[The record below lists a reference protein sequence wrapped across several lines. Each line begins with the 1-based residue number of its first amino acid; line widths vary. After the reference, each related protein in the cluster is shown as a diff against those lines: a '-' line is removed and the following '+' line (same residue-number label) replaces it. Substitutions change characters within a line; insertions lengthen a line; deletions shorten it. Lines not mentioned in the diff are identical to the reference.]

1 MTRTC
6 ALCGCKDNKSRPPGV
21 SFYSLPQRNPQLC
34 TQWLTA
40 INLPLDTPPTSYS
53 KIRICSQHFCPE
65 DFDYCFSAKFLG
77 NAVSHAKKLN
87 PGALPRNTTVS
98 SSTLTESPSF
108 DTDVESLRDEPTT
121 STPQKVPR
129 TQQRNTGL
137 SRNPAVLLSEEM
149 NISFSSI
156 ETLEATQTTYKP
168 DTDCTSSASSVT
180 DVGTAQLSWQEK
192 KVVVSESK
200 VLELFRFCQTCAT
213 IIEKREV
220 SYLGS
225 QMRVKWECAEG
236 HSGTWTS
243 CPSERGMPQS
253 NLLLAAAI
261 LFTGSTF
268 TKLEEW
274 AKLINLQIFSSSTF
288 YDIQNSYLHPV
299 IQAEFELQ
307 KSIVLAKLF
316 MEQQDGKMTHLS
328 SDGRSD
334 SPGFNAKYTTY
345 TFMADPGREI
355 VHSELVQ
362 VTETTSSGA
371 METVA
376 LRRGLDHLL
385 DNGLHVEVL
394 ATDRSTSVKKIMR
407 EEYEE
412 IDHQFDIWHTAK
424 NIQSK
429 LIAKSKKRG
438 CAALKP
444 WIRSVRNHLWYST
457 AKAGGNVKTLKST
470 WNSILHHIIDEHT
483 WTEGGTEHS
492 CHHPPLTDEDRE
504 KKMWLCKDSEAYQE
518 LSRIVLNTT
527 LQKDL
532 ENMVRFKHTGA
543 LEVFHSSLLKYAPK
557 RQCFSYQSMKQR
569 TNLAI
574 MHHNE
579 NLTQKP
585 KLDSEGKPVI
595 IQEWSK
601 RSKEWFTRKRYQ
613 QTTVNFRTR
622 LMQLVLERRNDPT
635 VIFRDT
641 SSTLLTP
648 DLPANIGTVPKPSK
662 DDAGRKHKSRF
673 AK

>member
-1 MTRTC
+1 
-6 ALCGCKDNKSRPPGV
+6 
-21 SFYSLPQRNPQLC
+21 
-34 TQWLTA
+34 
-40 INLPLDTPPTSYS
+40 
-53 KIRICSQHFCPE
+53 
-65 DFDYCFSAKFLG
+65 
-77 NAVSHAKKLN
+77 
-87 PGALPRNTTVS
+87 
-98 SSTLTESPSF
+98 
-108 DTDVESLRDEPTT
+108 
-121 STPQKVPR
+121 
-129 TQQRNTGL
+129 
-137 SRNPAVLLSEEM
+137 M

-180 DVGTAQLSWQEK
+180 DVGTAQISWQEK

-307 KSIVLAKLF
+307 KTIVLAKLF

-334 SPGFNAKYTTY
+334 SPGFNAKYTSY

-355 VHSELVQ
+355 IHSELVQ

-407 EEYEE
+407 EEYEQ

-424 NIQSK
+424 SEYN
-429 LIAKSKKRG
+429 L
-438 CAALKP
+438 
-444 WIRSVRNHLWYST
+444 
-457 AKAGGNVKTLKST
+457 
-470 WNSILHHIIDEHT
+470 
-483 WTEGGTEHS
+483 
-492 CHHPPLTDEDRE
+492 PL
-504 KKMWLCKDSEAYQE
+504 
-518 LSRIVLNTT
+518 
-527 LQKDL
+527 
-532 ENMVRFKHTGA
+532 
-543 LEVFHSSLLKYAPK
+543 
-557 RQCFSYQSMKQR
+557 
-569 TNLAI
+569 
-574 MHHNE
+574 
-579 NLTQKP
+579 
-585 KLDSEGKPVI
+585 
-595 IQEWSK
+595 
-601 RSKEWFTRKRYQ
+601 
-613 QTTVNFRTR
+613 
-622 LMQLVLERRNDPT
+622 
-635 VIFRDT
+635 
-641 SSTLLTP
+641 
-648 DLPANIGTVPKPSK
+648 
-662 DDAGRKHKSRF
+662 
-673 AK
+673 